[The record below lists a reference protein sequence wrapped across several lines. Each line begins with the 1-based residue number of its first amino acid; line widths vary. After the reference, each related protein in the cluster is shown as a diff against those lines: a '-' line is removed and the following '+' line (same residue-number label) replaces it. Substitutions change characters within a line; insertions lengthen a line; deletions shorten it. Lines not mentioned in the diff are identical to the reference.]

1 MQIILLQDVKSVG
14 KKGEIVKISDG
25 YARNFIIP
33 KKMGVEATP
42 KNLNDLKVMKEQEEK
57 RQRELLA
64 QAKEDGAKIA
74 ASKVQLS
81 IRMGEGGRS
90 FGAVSTKEIADAAK
104 KQCGLEIDKKK
115 MVLQDPIKAP
125 GIYRIPV
132 KLHPEVT
139 SELVVQVSEA

>member
-1 MQIILLQDVKSVG
+1 
-14 KKGEIVKISDG
+14 
-25 YARNFIIP
+25 
-33 KKMGVEATP
+33 
-42 KNLNDLKVMKEQEEK
+42 MKEQEEK

-90 FGAVSTKEIADAAK
+90 FGSVSTKEIADAAK
-104 KQCGLEIDKKK
+104 KQCGLEIDTKK